1 MNAPL
6 QTHPTTQLS
15 MAKNIADRTAAFK
28 LTHRAY
34 VDAGLGVPSQS
45 GMRVT
50 PYQLLPES
58 RIFVGKVEQE
68 VVVTVSLIPD
78 SDKGLPMESIYPQE
92 IEQLRNKGL
101 WVAEVG
107 CLADRRME
115 PRRFIDTFCSLTKL
129 MAQYSRTRGIDGFVI
144 AIHPRHAKY
153 YKSFLCFEEIGGVVS
168 YPLVSNRPAVALFLG
183 FEAARM
189 NSPLQFGEFFDRQ
202 YDEEAKEWVHSGAM
216 SENEVEYFR
225 QFVDLP
231 MPSLANGYSLP
242 DIALAR

>member
-6 QTHPTTQLS
+6 QSFPCTQLS
-15 MAKNIADRTAAFK
+15 MAKTIGDRTAAFR
-28 LTHRAY
+28 LTHKAY
-34 VDAGLGVPSQS
+34 VDAGLGAPSAS

-50 PYQLLPES
+50 PYQVLPES
-58 RIFVGKVEQE
+58 RIFVGKVEEE

-78 SDKGLPMESIYPQE
+78 SDKGLPMESIYPNE
-92 IEQLRNKGL
+92 IEQLRNKGY
-101 WVAEVG
+101 WIAEVG

-129 MAQYSRTRGIDGFVI
+129 MAQYARTRGMDGFVI

-153 YKSFLCFEEIGGVVS
+153 YKTFLCFEEIGGVVN

-189 NSPLQFGEFFDRQ
+189 NSPLQFGEFFDSQ

-216 SENEVEYFR
+216 SKNEVEYFS
-225 QFVDLP
+225 QFIEVP
-231 MPSLANGYSLP
+231 MPSLGRSFASRENSVV
-242 DIALAR
+242 

>member
-1 MNAPL
+1 
-6 QTHPTTQLS
+6 
-15 MAKNIADRTAAFK
+15 MAKNLADRTAAFR
-28 LTHRAY
+28 LTHKAY
-34 VDAGLGVPSQS
+34 VNAGLGAPSAS

-50 PYQLLPES
+50 PYQILPES
-58 RIFVGKVEQE
+58 RIFVGKVVEE

-78 SDKGLPMESIYPQE
+78 SDKGLPMESIYPRE
-92 IEQLRNKGL
+92 IEALRNKGL

-129 MAQYSRTRGIDGFVI
+129 MAQYARTRGMDGFVI

-153 YKSFLCFEEIGGVVS
+153 YKTFLCFEEIGGVVS

-202 YDEEAKEWVHSGAM
+202 YDEEAKGWVYSGAM
-216 SENEVEYFR
+216 PENEVEYFR
-225 QFVDLP
+225 QFIDAPV
-231 MPSLANGYSLP
+231 PSLASSFSAPEIVFAG
-242 DIALAR
+242 